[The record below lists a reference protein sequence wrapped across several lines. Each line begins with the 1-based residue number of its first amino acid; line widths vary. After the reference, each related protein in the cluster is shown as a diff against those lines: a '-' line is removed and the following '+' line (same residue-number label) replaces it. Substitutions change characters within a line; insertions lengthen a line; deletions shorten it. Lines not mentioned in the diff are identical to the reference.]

1 MVSINFISMYVG
13 MFPYIVRA
21 IRVATVI
28 SSGDCRVATVISSG
42 DCRVATVSSGDCRV
56 AWVLVP
62 HSSFCWMGVVPV
74 SLIYF
79 QYLLIH
85 SNYTDDLLLED
96 TLIIVLKMLLMN
108 F

>member
-21 IRVATVI
+21 I
-28 SSGDCRVATVISSG
+28 RVATVISSG

-96 TLIIVLKMLLMN
+96 TLMIILKMLLMN